1 MKINFSTAK
10 SAPQIK
16 KYAQIVL
23 KNRLFTPGGFFK
35 EWVSDYLYGVMD
47 EEGEYYKSEEID
59 IRAIVLAKQG
69 SQYVAAGLTLSNNK
83 NLNSGVYVL
92 RKWRRHGIGSNI
104 FRRLLNLN
112 KCCVFGS
119 GIVGSEQFFTEMRL
133 KHKFEQAW

>member
-1 MKINFSTAK
+1 MKVSFSTTK
-10 SAPQIK
+10 SASEIK

-23 KNRLFTPGGFFK
+23 KNRLYVRGGFFHFWIK
-35 EWVSDYLYGVMD
+35 DRFE
-47 EEGEYYKSEEID
+47 D

-92 RKWRRHGIGSNI
+92 RKWRRHGIGSKI
-104 FRRLLNLN
+104 FRRLSRLN
-112 KCCVFGS
+112 KSCVFGS
-119 GIVGSEQFFTEMRL
+119 GIVRSERFFTEMRL